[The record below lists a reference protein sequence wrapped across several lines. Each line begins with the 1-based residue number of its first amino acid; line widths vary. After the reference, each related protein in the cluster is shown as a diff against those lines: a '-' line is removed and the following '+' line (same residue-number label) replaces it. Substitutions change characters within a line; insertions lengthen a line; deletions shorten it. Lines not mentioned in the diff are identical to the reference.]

1 MASSWPGSQS
11 RMILRG
17 WVLLAAEV
25 LIPQVCHAH
34 LGERGAKAR
43 ILLTRFHTPR
53 ILRAQPPGRPL
64 FATIAQAVG
73 PVAVQILFPL
83 VLIILGVVI
92 LVQGHAFGL

>member
-43 ILLTRFHTPR
+43 ILLTHFHTPR
-53 ILRAQPPGRPL
+53 ILRARPPGRPL

-73 PVAVQILFPL
+73 PVAVTNIDDII
-83 VLIILGVVI
+83 VLSLRS
-92 LVQGHAFGL
+92 LY